1 MEKTLTLKLSLDKET
16 LREIKETELLDE
28 VLGGITDCN
37 CTCNSQT
44 GITRA
49 NSKGEADQAP

>member
-1 MEKTLTLKLSLDKET
+1 MEKKPLTMKLSLDMET

-37 CTCNSQT
+37 CTCNSNT

-49 NSKGEADQAP
+49 NDTKDEVAT

>member
-44 GITRA
+44 GITHA
-49 NSKGEADQAP
+49 SIKDLDTQVP